1 MGEGT
6 AKKGLAAAGGAMND
20 EILSRSNPIATA
32 EAGDLAA
39 IEAAARA
46 KVKVLE
52 AGALFEGGD
61 LQQPT
66 EPTILAM
73 DDLALDQQAEALF
86 EGETVGGTLGEL
98 LGQRGGHAVELQ
110 AVQ

>member
-6 AKKGLAAAGGAMND
+6 AEKGLAAAGGAVND
-20 EILSRSNPIATA
+20 EILSRANPIAAA

-39 IEAAARA
+39 IESAPSAE
-46 KVKVLE
+46 VQVLN
-52 AGALFEGGD
+52 AGAFLEGGD
-61 LQQPT
+61 LQQPAQSA
-66 EPTILAM
+66 ILAM

-98 LGQRGGHAVELQ
+98 LGQRGGHAEELQ